1 MYLLPGFSGPKPPPQ
16 QKQPIVIKQPDP
28 VIIPPPSPP
37 AKAAKTVTLS
47 VGDKLKDNKRKRSR
61 GKKQFN
67 TSNTSTGGSTGL
79 NIG

>member
-1 MYLLPGFSGPKPPPQ
+1 MYLLPGLGGPKPAP
-16 QKQPIVIKQPDP
+16 QKQQPIIIKQPDP

-37 AKAAKTVTLS
+37 AKAAKSVTLS

-67 TSNTSTGGSTGL
+67 TSTSGGSTGL